1 MIGSMGNFNKEK
13 GDLMMPSIDESI
25 RKIDNVI
32 CRHLDEIENNSRGAI
47 SQDILEQLTKFVNH
61 VMLKFY
67 ANGKEIAITADN
79 IAKAKEFS
87 QINSNLYTLYKFH
100 NYLEVVTTQYTL
112 DEDGS
117 ERLMLKYYQYLLE
130 AKNLLKYYYGID
142 VLHNIDKFPLHLDDA
157 LQQYYKKISDKIEL
171 YPAVL
176 HSDSKDKY
184 YIQKIKPLFVNRK
197 IYYEITFTP
206 IDDRKNKSKSN
217 RVIAFTKLP
226 IKSNYA
232 SKFHLIHETIDILGK
247 KMPII
252 IIDGWEVSI
261 RDCEFQNFIS
271 LIEGDK
277 KRVTYPEQRL
287 ICEFLTKTKYT
298 LTALMDFPDKAYD
311 RITLEWKS
319 NLKTVVFIPVLD
331 HCRDII
337 QNCRNGQNILRY
349 LLYNMNNVIIKNQY
363 SPGYYSHYYEE
374 FKNAGNS
381 KLSYLYL
388 SNGCRQFDILPF
400 NRSPIGHNP
409 KLGTIFECIPSKD
422 KRPELFARFI
432 RNNTEGKGQLFTA
445 TDKLRA
451 FPDYQTLIDTYNNSL
466 WHGHRPAS
474 DLMLEHNQ
482 VFINDYKL
490 DTCKVIEK
498 LQELAESGI
507 DNYKDDV
514 ELWLIFNDYEIDS
527 NEKKDIISRIFSE
540 SKVGIIYGSA
550 GVGKSTLIN
559 HVSHYLNGESKL
571 YLTQTNP
578 AKENLMRK
586 IDASN
591 TTFATIENFKQKGSP
606 FTKYK
611 LLVIDECSTVSNKD
625 MVEVLEKVNFEML
638 LLVGDTYQIDAI
650 KFGNWFSVLKSF
662 LPSSAVFE
670 LTQPHRTK
678 DERLLELWDK
688 VRNMEDTAKEVIE
701 RESYSLKV
709 DESLLSSLNPGEA
722 ILCLNYDGL
731 YGINNINRFLQEN
744 NPNPAITWD
753 VQQYKVG
760 DPILFVNSDRFRPVI
775 YNNMKGIIRGV
786 KIIDK
791 DTIEERIQ
799 FDVEIPKLIFQHD
812 ISRIDLELLYND
824 EIEEKSVV
832 RFCVHKLKNADEDG
846 ESSITVV
853 PFQVAYA
860 VSIHKAQ
867 GLEYDSVKI
876 VITDEVEELVTHN
889 IFYTAITRARNK
901 LKIYWTPE
909 VEEKVINRIRPRDVS
924 KDVELLKNYIAD
936 NKYSYSFDSSLNT
949 RRSENAYQL

>member
-1 MIGSMGNFNKEK
+1 M
-13 GDLMMPSIDESI
+13 LMPSIDESI

-67 ANGKEIAITADN
+67 ANGREIPITAEN
-79 IAKAKEFS
+79 IAKATEFA
-87 QINSNLYTLYKFH
+87 QINSELYTLYKFH

-130 AKNLLKYYYGID
+130 AKNLIWHYFGIE
-142 VLHNIDKFPLHLDDA
+142 VLHNLDKFPLRLDDT
-157 LQQYYKKISDKIEL
+157 LQEYYKKISSKIEQN
-171 YPAVL
+171 PAVL
-176 HSDSKDKY
+176 HTDSKDKY

-232 SKFHLIHETIDILGK
+232 SKFHLIHETIEILGK

-271 LIEGDK
+271 IIKGDK
-277 KRVTYPEQRL
+277 KRVPYPEQRL
-287 ICEFLTKTKYT
+287 ICEFLTKKKYT
-298 LTALMDFPDKAYD
+298 LTDLMDFPDKAYD
-311 RITLEWKS
+311 RITLDWKN
-319 NLKTVVFIPVLD
+319 NLKSPVFIPILD
-331 HCRDII
+331 YCRNLIR
-337 QNCRNGQNILRY
+337 NGRNGQNVLRY
-349 LLYNMNNVIIKNQY
+349 LLNNMNNVIIKSQY
-363 SPGYYSHYYEE
+363 SSGYYSKYYE
-374 FKNAGNS
+374 KWIKAGNS
-381 KLSYLYL
+381 NLSGLYL
-388 SNGCRQFDILPF
+388 ANGSKQFDSLPF
-400 NRSPIGHNP
+400 NRSPLDHNP
-409 KLGTIFECIPSKD
+409 KLEAIFDCIPCKD

-432 RNNTEGKGQLFTA
+432 RNNTEGKGQLFT
-445 TDKLRA
+445 DIDELRN
-451 FPDYQTLIDTYNNSL
+451 FPDYPKLIAKYNGSL

-507 DNYKDDV
+507 EDYSDDV
-514 ELWLIFNDYEIDS
+514 DFWLLFGDYEIDCD
-527 NEKKDIISRIFSE
+527 EKKAIITRIFSE
-540 SKVGIIYGSA
+540 SKVGVIYGSA

-559 HVSHYLNGESKL
+559 HVSHYLNDADKL

-578 AKENLMRK
+578 AKENLIRK
-586 IDASN
+586 IDAEN
-591 TTFATIENFKQKGSP
+591 TTFSTIESFKHQGSS
-606 FTKYK
+606 FAEYK

-625 MVEVLEKVNFEML
+625 MAEILQKANFEML

-650 KFGNWFSVLKSF
+650 QFGNWFSVLKSF
-662 LPSSAVFE
+662 LPESSVFE

-678 DERLLELWDK
+678 DKRLLELWDK
-688 VRNMEDTAKEVIE
+688 VRQMDDTAKEVIE

-709 DESLLSSLNPGEA
+709 DETLFSSLEPGEA

-744 NPNPAITWD
+744 NPNPAVQWD
-753 VQQYKVG
+753 IQQYKIG
-760 DPILFVNSDRFRPVI
+760 DPILFLDSDRFHPVI
-775 YNNMKGIIRGV
+775 HNNMKGLIKGIE
-786 KIIDK
+786 IIDPN
-791 DTIEERIQ
+791 THEERIQ
-799 FDVEIPKLIFQHD
+799 FDIEIPKVIDESD
-812 ISRIDLELLYND
+812 IRFSDLQLL
-824 EIEEKSVV
+824 ECSKEEEKSVV
-832 RFCVHKLKNADEDG
+832 RFYVHKLKSADEDG
-846 ESSITVV
+846 GGTSSYTVV
-853 PFQVAYA
+853 PFQIAYA

-876 VITDEVEELVTHN
+876 VITDEFEELVTHN
-889 IFYTAITRARNK
+889 IFYTAITRAREK

-909 VEEKVINRIRPRDVS
+909 VEEKVINRIRPRDIS
-924 KDVELLKNYIAD
+924 KDVELLKEYLTDKSNE
-936 NKYSYSFDSSLNT
+936 KTSRLG
-949 RRSENAYQL
+949 NAYLL

>member
-1 MIGSMGNFNKEK
+1 
-13 GDLMMPSIDESI
+13 MPTIDESI
-25 RKIDNVI
+25 KKIDNVI

-61 VMLKFY
+61 VILKFY
-67 ANGKEIAITADN
+67 ANGKEIPITAEN
-79 IAKAKEFS
+79 IAKATEFA
-87 QINSNLYTLYKFH
+87 QINSDLYTLYKFH

-130 AKNLLKYYYGID
+130 AKNLIWRYFGIE
-142 VLHNIDKFPLHLDDA
+142 VLHNIDKFPLHLDDT
-157 LQQYYKKISDKIEL
+157 LQEYYKKISEKIEQH
-171 YPAVL
+171 PVAL

-232 SKFHLIHETIDILGK
+232 SKFHLIHENIEILGK
-247 KMPII
+247 TMPII

-271 LIEGDK
+271 LIKGEK
-277 KRVTYPEQRL
+277 KRVPYPEQRL

-298 LTALMDFPDKAYD
+298 LTALMDFPDKAYN
-311 RITLEWKS
+311 RITLDWKN
-319 NLKTVVFIPVLD
+319 NLKSTVFIPILD
-331 HCRDII
+331 HCRDLIR
-337 QNCRNGQNILRY
+337 NGRNGQNVLRY
-349 LLYNMNNVIIKNQY
+349 LLYNMNNVIIKSQY
-363 SPGYYSHYYEE
+363 SDGYYSKYYEE
-374 FKNAGNS
+374 WVHTGNS
-381 KLSYLYL
+381 SLSNLYL
-388 SNGCRQFDILPF
+388 SNGCRQFDSLPF
-400 NRSPIGHNP
+400 NRSPVGHNP
-409 KLGTIFECIPSKD
+409 KLGAIFDCIPCKD

-432 RNNTEGKGQLFTA
+432 RNNTEGKGQLFT
-445 TDKLRA
+445 DIDELGN
-451 FPDYQTLIDTYNNSL
+451 FPDYPKLIEKYNDSL
-466 WHGHRPAS
+466 YSGHRPAS

-498 LQELAESGI
+498 LQELSESGI
-507 DNYKDDV
+507 ENYSTDV
-514 ELWLIFNDYEIDS
+514 EFWLLFDDYEIDCD
-527 NEKKDIISRIFSE
+527 EKKAIITRIFSE
-540 SKVGIIYGSA
+540 SKVGVIYGSA

-559 HVSHYLNGESKL
+559 HVSHYLNDEAKL

-586 IDASN
+586 INAEN
-591 TTFATIENFKQKGSP
+591 TTFSTIESFKRLGSSLV
-606 FTKYK
+606 KYK

-625 MVEVLEKVNFEML
+625 MVEVLQKANFEML
-638 LLVGDTYQIDAI
+638 LLVGDTYQINAI
-650 KFGNWFSVLKSF
+650 QFGNWFAVLKSF
-662 LPSSAVFE
+662 LPESAVFE

-688 VRNMEDTAKEVIE
+688 VRHMDDTAKEVIE

-709 DESLLSSLNPGEA
+709 DETLLSSLEPGEA

-731 YGINNINRFLQEN
+731 YGINNINRFLQES
-744 NPNPAITWD
+744 NPNPAVQWD
-753 VQQYKVG
+753 IQQYKVG
-760 DPILFVNSDRFRPVI
+760 DPILFLDSDRFFPVI
-775 YNNMKGIIRGV
+775 HNNMKGII
-786 KIIDK
+786 KAIEILDP
-791 DTIEERIQ
+791 DTHEERIQ
-799 FDVEIPKLIFQHD
+799 FDVEIPKAVD
-812 ISRIDLELLYND
+812 ESDLWHINLQLLECSED
-824 EIEEKSVV
+824 EEKSLI
-832 RFCVHKLKNADEDG
+832 RFCVHKLKSADEDG
-846 ESSITVV
+846 DDNSSNTVV

-867 GLEYDSVKI
+867 GLEYDSIKI

-889 IFYTAITRARNK
+889 IFYTAITRAREK

-909 VEEKVINRIRPRDVS
+909 VEEKVINRIRPRDIS
-924 KDVELLKNYIAD
+924 KDVELLKNYLTEKQQED
-936 NKYSYSFDSSLNT
+936 SFDFWL
-949 RRSENAYQL
+949 